1 MAGRPRVKAGGGE
14 NAQKDRR
21 AAFVQEYLRNGRNGT
36 QAVIA
41 AGYSPKGASVTA
53 VRLLAQPSIAQQ
65 IGTRLAKASEITGLS
80 LERTLLEVARVAYS
94 DPRRYWRPDG
104 SMIPQSEWT
113 EDMAAAVASV
123 EEGPDGAKKLKLWD
137 KNAALDKAMRHLGL
151 YERDN
156 RQQAASYA
164 LQVVVV
170 GADQAAP
177 ALTRA
182 DNAKPVVIDVVD
194 S

>member
-1 MAGRPRVKAGGGE
+1 MATGGKRGTAE
-14 NAQKDRR
+14 RR
-21 AAFVQEYLRNGRNGT
+21 ATFVREYLRNGRNGT
-36 QAVIA
+36 QAAIA
-41 AGYSPKGASVTA
+41 AGYAPAGAHVTA
-53 VRLLAQPSIAQQ
+53 SRLLSQSKIAKQ
-65 IGTRLAKASEITGLS
+65 IDTRLAKAAEITGLS

-104 SMIPQSEWT
+104 SMVPQSEWT
-113 EDMAAAVASV
+113 EGMAAAVASV

-182 DNAKPVVIDVVD
+182 DNAKPVVIDVVGE
-194 S
+194 